1 MLSDSLH
8 RIVSPSNDASGS
20 PVTFLVYM
28 IPGNPGLIEYYREFR
43 DYLATNLATDSNK
56 VQYVLGGR
64 SLGGFELSAP
74 TSRPNDATSST
85 SPFNL
90 QEQVSFVETQI
101 KAEAKRLRDEH
112 GHPCASTNPLRII
125 LIGHSIGAYILLEI
139 IARRQAQP
147 NLDHGGNPTD
157 ATFDIA
163 GGICLFPTIVDIAK
177 SPSGRKVSV
186 SLPAPPLSR
195 LA

>member
-1 MLSDSLH
+1 M
-8 RIVSPSNDASGS
+8 
-20 PVTFLVYM
+20 TFLVYM

-101 KAEAKRLRDEH
+101 KAEAKRVRN
-112 GHPCASTNPLRII
+112 GHNHSGASTDPLRII

-147 NLDHGGNPTD
+147 NLDHGGSPTD
-157 ATFDIA
+157 AAFEIA